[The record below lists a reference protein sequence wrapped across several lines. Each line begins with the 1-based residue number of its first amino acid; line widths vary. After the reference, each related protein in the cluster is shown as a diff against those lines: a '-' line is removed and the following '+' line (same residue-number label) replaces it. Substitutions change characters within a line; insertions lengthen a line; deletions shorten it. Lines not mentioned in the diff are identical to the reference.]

1 MALWPKGLNFRVVGP
16 EWFEAITC
24 NIWLRL
30 EYRPLDSAWFFNTQV
45 WYFQPPGPFWDPR
58 IWIWVPA
65 GPGTFLGQK
74 RGPEK
79 HDFVEEMVPHG
90 VWGGSVR
97 GEWIVGYPGG
107 LWAGPFPP
115 KPCQK
120 IILQGFACFFFMGP
134 GNPWWALAILGGPL
148 VGTRGFTTPSLLFTE
163 SLGSHVPTSF
173 WHDRGTRP
181 TSGK

>member
-1 MALWPKGLNFRVVGP
+1 MVCGPNFRVVGP

-24 NIWLRL
+24 NIWPRL
-30 EYRPLDSAWFFNTQV
+30 EYRLVDSAWFFNTQV
-45 WYFQPPGPFWDPR
+45 WYFQPPGPIWDPRIWIWDPR

-79 HDFVEEMVPHG
+79 HDVVEEIVPHG
-90 VWGGSVR
+90 VWGESVR
-97 GEWIVGYPGG
+97 GKWIVGVPGG

-120 IILQGFACFFFMGP
+120 MVLQGFCPILWAHGP
-134 GNPWWALAILGGPL
+134 DKP
-148 VGTRGFTTPSLLFTE
+148 
-163 SLGSHVPTSF
+163 
-173 WHDRGTRP
+173 RP
-181 TSGK
+181 HGVYS